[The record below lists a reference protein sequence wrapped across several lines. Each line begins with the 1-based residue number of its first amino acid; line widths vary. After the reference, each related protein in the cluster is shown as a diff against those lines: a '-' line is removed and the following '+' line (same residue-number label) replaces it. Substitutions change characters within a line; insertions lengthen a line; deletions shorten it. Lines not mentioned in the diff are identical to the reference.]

1 MIREKA
7 IYFQVQGKEEE
18 EENAIIKTTL
28 LVLSSFSMEAVSTS
42 VYIIL

>member
-18 EENAIIKTTL
+18 EENAIIKTTQ